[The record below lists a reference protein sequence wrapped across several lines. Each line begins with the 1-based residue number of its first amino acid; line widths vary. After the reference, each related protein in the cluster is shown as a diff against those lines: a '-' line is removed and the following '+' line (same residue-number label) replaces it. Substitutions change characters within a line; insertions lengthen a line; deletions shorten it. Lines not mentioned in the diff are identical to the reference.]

1 MRAQASAFAMHL
13 GVGIAAVAVLLT
25 SSPVEGFAPVFL
37 FLVGVPWVAGF
48 LAFYGLPRTRL
59 AWVIPIVTL
68 MIGLSV
74 WLLALSVSGLD

>member
-1 MRAQASAFAMHL
+1 MTHL

-25 SSPVEGFAPVFL
+25 SSPVDGFAAVFM
-37 FLVGVPWVAGF
+37 VGVPWVARF

-59 AWVIPIVTL
+59 AWMTPIVTL